1 MSQQQALVQ
10 VLKQSLRQQGIT
22 YAQLAQQLGLSE
34 ASVKRLFSKQQFT
47 LQRLEQIC
55 QLLALELTDLL
66 RLLDAQ
72 QSRVTQLTEQQERE
86 ITLDLTLL
94 LVTVSVLNRWT
105 MQQILDWY
113 QLTETECL
121 QKLLRLDRLQL
132 IELLPQNRIK
142 LRMAANF
149 SWREGGPI
157 QQFFQQ
163 KIASEFFNRRF
174 NQQGEYLLVLN
185 GMLSAASNQQFQR
198 KLARLGQDFNELNR
212 QDANLPLAQRHGVSV
227 VLAMRDWRFGLFQGL
242 LRQPAVKV

>member
-1 MSQQQALVQ
+1 MSQQQALMQIV
-10 VLKQSLRQQGIT
+10 KKSLRQQGLT
-22 YAQLAQQLGLSE
+22 YAQLATALDLSE
-34 ASVKRLFSKQQFT
+34 ASVKRMFSKQQVT

-55 QLLALELTDLL
+55 QLLGLELTDLL

-72 QSRVTQLTEQQERE
+72 QAKVSQLTEQQERE
-86 ITLDLTLL
+86 LTEDLGLL
-94 LVTVSVLNRWT
+94 LVAVSVLNRWT
-105 MQQILDWY
+105 MQQIIDWY
-113 QLTETECL
+113 QLSETECL

-132 IELLPQNRIK
+132 IELLPHNKVK
-142 LRMAANF
+142 LRVAPNF
-149 SWREGGPI
+149 SWRESGPI

-242 LRQPAVKV
+242 LRKPVSS